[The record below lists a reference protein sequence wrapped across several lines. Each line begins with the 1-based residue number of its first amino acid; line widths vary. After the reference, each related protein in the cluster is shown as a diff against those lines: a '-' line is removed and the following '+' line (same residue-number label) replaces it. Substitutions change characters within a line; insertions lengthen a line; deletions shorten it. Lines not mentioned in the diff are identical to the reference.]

1 MPIRP
6 SKDVKA
12 KYLELPIDLD
22 SAVNDFAADRGQTYR
37 SVVVDALRRH
47 LAYPPP
53 LPDTAPAPIPD
64 AGNGSPKKS
73 RKKS

>member
-1 MPIRP
+1 MPVRP

-12 KYLELPIDLD
+12 KYLELPSDLD
-22 SAVNDFAADRGQTYR
+22 SAVTDFATGRGLTYR
-37 SVVVDALRRH
+37 AVVVDALRRH

-53 LPDTAPAPIPD
+53 IPDTSPAPIPD
-64 AGNGSPKKS
+64 AGNTTPKKS